1 MAKKAS
7 GGKPSGNQKPSG
19 APKKKTR
26 RGGRQYRKSQAKQR
40 QREARRRESILEARV
55 AQEER
60 NTQDIVPGVQPREV
74 IPEGEAGAS
83 LIDDLDYA
91 LDENATYATQRRAIA
106 EIKLLYGL
114 SNFPVG
120 PTAAEL
126 ISQRVQAIALTSPHD
141 SIAME
146 AIDLLRKLTEAN
158 VKTARELVRIQ
169 QKDQPKVGYIGQQIN
184 NTENNLQINATGP
197 TVISLDQAR
206 DYVACLF
213 ETEANKDFRTNDG
226 SAEE

>member
-7 GGKPSGNQKPSG
+7 GGENGSGG
-19 APKKKTR
+19 PKKKTR
-26 RGGRQYRKSQAKQR
+26 RGGRHYRQSQAKER
-40 QREARRRESILEARV
+40 RREERRRESIIQHRESQEARN
-55 AQEER
+55 AA
-60 NTQDIVPGVQPREV
+60 DIVPGVQPKEV

-91 LDENATYATQRRAIA
+91 LDPDATLATQRRVIA
-106 EIKLLYGL
+106 EIKVLYGL
-114 SNFPVG
+114 TNFPIG

-158 VKTARELVRIQ
+158 VKVARELVRVQ
-169 QKDQPKVGYIGQQIN
+169 QKDNPKVGYIGQQIN
-184 NTENNLQINATGP
+184 NSETNVQINASGP
-197 TVISLDQAR
+197 TVISVEQAR

-213 ETEANKDFRTNDG
+213 ETEAAKDFRTQDG
-226 SAEE
+226 SGEG